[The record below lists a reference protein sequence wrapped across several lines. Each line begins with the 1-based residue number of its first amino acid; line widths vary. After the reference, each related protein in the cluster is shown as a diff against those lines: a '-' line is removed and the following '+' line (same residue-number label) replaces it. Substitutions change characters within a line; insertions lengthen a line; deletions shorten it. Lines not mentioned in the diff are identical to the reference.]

1 MTKFKFN
8 WIFLVNV
15 LFGVSFFFL
24 VCGGNN
30 FEFSIKLTLVHKTLK
45 YSTYKIQEYYIF
57 AFSYKGFYLLV
68 VCKAVLYKKILVQG

>member
-15 LFGVSFFFL
+15 LLWCFVFL

-30 FEFSIKLTLVHKTLK
+30 FEFSIKLTLVYKTLK
-45 YSTYKIQEYYIF
+45 YSTCKIQEYYTF
-57 AFSYKGFYLLV
+57 AFSYKGFYLLEIF
-68 VCKAVLYKKILVQG
+68 KAVLCKKILVQG